1 MDEVWKFE
9 TAKFK
14 VALVVER
21 EIDDPSD
28 HFEFDSDVEYAG
40 SGDLCA
46 WFCARV
52 VVSKWNTEKGDWFEV
67 GDDVIGG
74 CSYSSIE
81 EFYTGHR
88 DADPMNRNSTIF
100 RAAHGENAVV
110 CRYFPGMVKEAVSVA
125 RSTLA

>member
-21 EIDDPSD
+21 ELDDPAD
-28 HFEFDSDVEYAG
+28 HFEFESDVEYAR

-52 VVSKWNTEKGDWFEV
+52 VVSKWNAEKGDWVEI
-67 GDDVIGG
+67 GDDALGG
-74 CSYSSIE
+74 CSYASIE
-81 EFYTGHR
+81 DFYTGHR
-88 DADPMNRNSTIF
+88 DADPMNRNCTTF
-100 RAAHGENAVV
+100 RAAHGDNAAV
-110 CRYFPGMVKEAVSVA
+110 CHYFPSMVKEAVSVA
-125 RSTLA
+125 KSTLA